1 MRGVICT
8 ECNNQR
14 VTSPHPTD
22 GRGALRLQR
31 RDGILDAAR
40 SLAAAHGSDG
50 FTVDQVAQLAG
61 VSRRTVFNHFAT
73 VDDLLVA
80 ACEQILA
87 EATTAILERVDAGT
101 EAEGTGGLAALDA
114 VGEAARG
121 VDLATAIATIHRM
134 LGCPGPDDERAQRI
148 SRTAFDHVGGLLRE
162 RLHARAPGL
171 DPVDL
176 ELGLALLFT
185 GIVTIAGLWLDA
197 HPDLPTA
204 VPARA
209 RGDWDDLLDR
219 LLRRL
224 RIGTAG

>member
-1 MRGVICT
+1 M
-8 ECNNQR
+8 
-14 VTSPHPTD
+14 
-22 GRGALRLQR
+22 LRLQR
-31 RDGILDAAR
+31 RDAIVDAAR

-80 ACEQILA
+80 ACQQILA
-87 EATTAILERVDAGT
+87 EATTAILERVDATLGAGPGDD
-101 EAEGTGGLAALDA
+101 EAGGRAALDA

-121 VDLATAIATIHRM
+121 VDLPTAITTIHRM
-134 LGCPGPDDERAQRI
+134 LGCPEPEDERAQRI

-162 RLHARAPGL
+162 RLHTRPGL

-176 ELGLALLFT
+176 ELGLALLFA
-185 GIVTIAGLWLDA
+185 GIVTITALWLDA
-197 HPDLPTA
+197 HPDLPAT

-209 RGDWDDLLDR
+209 RRDWDDLLDR
-219 LLRRL
+219 LLLRL
-224 RIGTAG
+224 RTGTAG

>member
-1 MRGVICT
+1 M
-8 ECNNQR
+8 
-14 VTSPHPTD
+14 TSSRPPD

-31 RDGILDAAR
+31 RDAIVDAAR

-50 FTVDQVAQLAG
+50 FTVDQVAVLAG

-80 ACEQILA
+80 ACQQILA
-87 EATTAILERVDAGT
+87 EATTAILERVDASLGARP
-101 EAEGTGGLAALDA
+101 EDDESGGRAALDA

-134 LGCPGPDDERAQRI
+134 LGCPEPEDERAQRI

-162 RLHARAPGL
+162 RLHTRAPGL

-176 ELGLALLFT
+176 ELGLALLFA

-197 HPDLPTA
+197 HPDLPT
-204 VPARA
+204 VLPARA
-209 RGDWDDLLDR
+209 RRDWDDLLDR
-219 LLRRL
+219 LLLRL
-224 RIGTAG
+224 RTGTAG

>member
-1 MRGVICT
+1 VI
-8 ECNNQR
+8 
-14 VTSPHPTD
+14 SPRPAD

-31 RDGILDAAR
+31 RDAIVDAAR
-40 SLAAAHGSDG
+40 SLAAEHGSDG

-73 VDDLLVA
+73 VDELLVE
-80 ACEQILA
+80 ACQQILA
-87 EATTAILERVDAGT
+87 EATTAILERVDAST
-101 EAEGTGGLAALDA
+101 DTWSEDDAAGGRAALDA

-134 LGCPGPDDERAQRI
+134 LGCPEPEDERAQRI
-148 SRTAFDHVGGLLRE
+148 SRTAFEHVGGLLRE
-162 RLHARAPGL
+162 RLQTRAAGL

-176 ELGLALLFT
+176 ELGLALLFA

-209 RGDWDDLLDR
+209 RRDWDDLLDR
-219 LLRRL
+219 LLLRL
-224 RIGTAG
+224 RTGTAG